1 MVRGGRLKT
10 ARLAVAALLYCAILV
25 ALGIGFHRAPNLAA
39 AGVNFARTF
48 ASFALLLAPLWFFGF
63 GAAEPLQALP
73 SGAKI
78 GLAGLLAL
86 PYFVFALG
94 TGDFYWRTAVIVVA
108 LPVLLAAF
116 LELPQLSRKMTL
128 RDVAALAI
136 VVAAY
141 FLRWLHNAWPHPAL
155 AILPKL
161 YLADIVLYC
170 FLVVRQIEGMGYSLI
185 PSISA
190 ARAGLRE
197 WLFYLPLAVIIGESI
212 GFIHFHLALPPPG
225 KIVAAALVTFLL
237 IAIPEEMFFRAVLQ
251 NLLETRLEKNLA
263 LIVASILFGLSH
275 FNHGSAFNWKY
286 VLLASIAG
294 IFYGRAWRHNRQVFA
309 AITTHTAVDVVWSLW
324 FR

>member
-1 MVRGGRLKT
+1 MRT
-10 ARLAVAALLYCAILV
+10 ARLSVSVLAYCAILV
-25 ALGIGFHRAPNLAA
+25 VLGIGFHRAPNLATA
-39 AGVNFARTF
+39 SVNFGRAF

-63 GAAEPLQALP
+63 GAAEPLKALP
-73 SGAKI
+73 SVAKI
-78 GLAGLLAL
+78 GFAGLLAL

-94 TGDFYWRTAVIVVA
+94 TGDFYWRTAVIVIA
-108 LPVLLAAF
+108 LPVLLTAF
-116 LELPQLSRKMTL
+116 LGLPQLSRKMGW

-170 FLVVRQIEGMGYSLI
+170 FLVVRQIEGMGYSLV
-185 PSISA
+185 PSFSA
-190 ARAGLRE
+190 VRAGLRE
-197 WLFYLPLAVIIGESI
+197 WVFYLPFAVVIGESI
-212 GFIHFHLALPPPG
+212 GFIHFHAALPPPG
-225 KIVAAALVTFLL
+225 KMVAAALVTFLL

-251 NLLETRLEKNLA
+251 NLLETRLGKNLA
-263 LIVASILFGLSH
+263 LIAASILFGLSH
-275 FNHGSAFNWKY
+275 FNHGVTFNWKY

-294 IFYGRAWRHNRQVFA
+294 IFYGRAWRQNRQIFA
-309 AITTHTAVDVVWSLW
+309 VITTHTAVDVVWSLW